1 MDVLSGCPLKMSSEL
16 KKYTFPDFDFSNNL
30 IRPGSNS
37 SEMFIMIVSVRVIE
51 LSSDSSGLRVK
62 QTVLFKNIQTCKRF
76 QVCSFFKLELRQFMN
91 ELVFK

>member
-1 MDVLSGCPLKMSSEL
+1 MSSEL
-16 KKYTFPDFDFSNNL
+16 KIYTFPDFDFSNNL
-30 IRPGSNS
+30 IISIRPGSNS